1 MMRKPSRKSFV
12 LLALCITVAGV
23 AYVWHAT
30 PESQRSVVQQQ
41 APPPEPTALATLQK
55 LKQLGARWKRNQHG
69 QVYWLF
75 LKRLPLADDDLTV
88 LKELPEV
95 QTLTL
100 RGVHTIKGNHFT
112 DDGLRHVGQ
121 LKKLR
126 YLDLSVN
133 YQLTDAGLRHL
144 ESLKQLEYLDL
155 SGCRRFSDAC
165 GASLAQLTSLRTLKL
180 RQTSLTP
187 DVLTALSQLPE
198 LKHLAV
204 KYAKGMWLNE
214 NTIVPLE
221 KMPLEELEG
230 MLIKDENLP
239 LIARLKSLK
248 SLPFEQGRSI
258 KDDQLS
264 YLIHIRQIKK
274 LNVVL
279 TRGTS
284 DTSQLIQLQAL
295 PELETLS
302 ISLGKRSEGDPLDR
316 SGLLV
321 LAKFPALKELGIGL
335 VNVPVLEAISH
346 CTQVQKLNLNVDSSQ
361 FQPTD
366 LAYLKEMS
374 SLKSITV
381 QIALVS
387 DDLWATLG
395 KVKSLEEISFNRGW
409 PPQKEPPPFSMT
421 SLKQL
426 QNLPHLKGLDLNGF
440 PVTDEGL
447 GYLGQCRTLER
458 LGLNNAPITNAGL
471 LQLRH
476 LSQLKKFSFYGS
488 KIDRKPA
495 EELHQFIPQC
505 EIEDN
510 WCCGCMTIYADRRF
524 TQK

>member
-1 MMRKPSRKSFV
+1 MRKPSRKILV
-12 LLALCITVAGV
+12 LLTLCMTAVCAV
-23 AYVWHAT
+23 YAWHRAAEVKT
-30 PESQRSVVQQQ
+30 PVVQQQ
-41 APPPEPTALATLQK
+41 EPPPAPTSQATLDK
-55 LKQLGARWKRNQHG
+55 LKQLGARWKLNQHG

-75 LKRLPLADDDLTV
+75 LKRLPLADDDLMV
-88 LKELPEV
+88 LRELPEV
-95 QTLTL
+95 QTVTL

-155 SGCRRFSDAC
+155 SGCHRFSDTC

-204 KYAKGMWLNE
+204 NYAKGMWLNE

-230 MLIKDENLP
+230 LLIKDENLP

-248 SLPFEQGRSI
+248 LVPFEQDRLI

-264 YLIHIRQIKK
+264 YLIHISQIKK

-279 TRGTS
+279 TRGIS
-284 DTSQLIQLQAL
+284 DTSQLKQLRML

-302 ISLGKRSEGDPLDR
+302 ISLGKSSAGVPLDR
-316 SGLLV
+316 SGLLA
-321 LAKFPALKELGIGL
+321 LAKIPALKDLGIGL
-335 VNVPVLEAISH
+335 VNVPVLEAISQ

-374 SLKSITV
+374 SLKDLTV

-395 KVKSLEEISFNRGW
+395 KVESLEEISFNRGW
-409 PPQKEPPPFSMT
+409 PPQKEPPPFSMA

-458 LGLNNAPITNAGL
+458 LDLNNAPITNAGL

-476 LSQLKKFSFYGS
+476 LEHLKRLNFYGS
-488 KIDRKPA
+488 KIDMDTA
-495 EELHQFIPQC
+495 EELHRFIPQC
-505 EIEDN
+505 RIEDN
-510 WCCGCMTIYADRRF
+510 WCCGCMTIYADRSV

>member
-1 MMRKPSRKSFV
+1 MRKPSRKNFV
-12 LLALCITVAGV
+12 LLTLCMTAVCAV
-23 AYVWHAT
+23 YVWHRAAEVKT
-30 PESQRSVVQQQ
+30 PVVQQQ
-41 APPPEPTALATLQK
+41 EPPPAPTSQATLDK

-75 LKRLPLADDDLTV
+75 LKRLPLADDDLMV
-88 LKELPEV
+88 LRELPEV
-95 QTLTL
+95 QTVTL

-112 DDGLRHVGQ
+112 DEGLRHVGQ

-133 YQLTDAGLRHL
+133 YHLTDAGLRHL

-155 SGCRRFSDAC
+155 SGCHRFSDAC

-198 LKHLAV
+198 LKHLTV
-204 KYAKGMWLNE
+204 NYAKGMWLNE

-230 MLIKDENLP
+230 LLIKDENLP

-248 SLPFEQGRSI
+248 LVPFEQDRLI

-264 YLIHIRQIKK
+264 YLIHISQIKK

-279 TRGTS
+279 TRGIS
-284 DTSQLIQLQAL
+284 DTSQLKQLRML
-295 PELETLS
+295 PELKTLS
-302 ISLGKRSEGDPLDR
+302 ISLGKSSAGVPLDR
-316 SGLLV
+316 SGLLA
-321 LAKFPALKELGIGL
+321 LAKIPTLKELGIGL

-374 SLKSITV
+374 SLKDLTV

-395 KVKSLEEISFNRGW
+395 KVESLEEISFNRGW
-409 PPQKEPPPFSMT
+409 PPQKEPPPFSMA
-421 SLKQL
+421 SLKHL

-458 LGLNNAPITNAGL
+458 LELNNAPITNAGL

-476 LSQLKKFSFYGS
+476 LEHLKRLNFYGS
-488 KIDRKPA
+488 KIDMDTA
-495 EELHQFIPQC
+495 VELHRFIPQC
-505 EIEDN
+505 QIEDN
-510 WCCGCMTIYADRRF
+510 WCCGCMTIYADRSV

>member
-1 MMRKPSRKSFV
+1 MQKNTRKYV
-12 LLALCITVAGV
+12 LLTVLLLVVGCAV
-23 AYVWHAT
+23 FFSLRADRVEKVVEREVPLPVPT
-30 PESQRSVVQQQ
+30 SQ
-41 APPPEPTALATLQK
+41 ATLIK

-75 LKRLPLADDDLTV
+75 LKRLPLADDDLLV

-100 RGVHTIKGNHFT
+100 RGVHTIKGNRFT
-112 DDGLRHVGQ
+112 DEGLRHLVH
-121 LKKLR
+121 LPKLR

-133 YQLTDAGLRHL
+133 FRLTDAGLRYL
-144 ESLKQLEYLDL
+144 VPLKKLKHLDL
-155 SGCRRFSDAC
+155 SGCRRFTDAC
-165 GASLAQLTSLRTLKL
+165 GASLAQLTSLQTLKL
-180 RQTSLTP
+180 IQTSFTP
-187 DVLTALSQLPE
+187 EVLTDLSQLPK

-204 KYAKGMWLNE
+204 NYTKGMWLDK

-230 MLIKDENLP
+230 LRIKDENLP

-248 SLPFEQGRSI
+248 SLPFEQDRSI
-258 KDDQLS
+258 KDDQLR

-279 TRGTS
+279 TRGIS
-284 DTSQLIQLQAL
+284 DTSQLKQLRML

-302 ISLGKRSEGDPLDR
+302 ISFGKNSEGNPLDR
-316 SGLLV
+316 SGLLA
-321 LAKFPALKELGIGL
+321 LAKIPTLKELGIGL

-346 CTQVQKLNLNVDSSQ
+346 CTQVQKLYLNVDTSQ

-374 SLKSITV
+374 RLKDVTV

-387 DDLWATLG
+387 DDLWETLA

-458 LGLNNAPITNAGL
+458 LDMDKAPITNAGL

-476 LSQLKKFSFYGS
+476 LSQLKKLSFYGS
-488 KIDRKPA
+488 KIDESA
-495 EELHQFIPQC
+495 AIELHEHIPQC
-505 EIEDN
+505 WIEDN
-510 WCCGCMTIYADRRF
+510 WCCGCMAINPVAQT
-524 TQK
+524 K